1 MLQIR
6 RFLQSCLNQQS
17 GGMSHHST
25 RNNAPILVQVMD
37 TLIEIQQ
44 LLEEI
49 NGLHIEGLPKIE
61 RLNALVGKYVNLEYR
76 LPSGMR
82 VKFLDDQTTYL
93 GNQIE
98 SEFGGDRCF
107 GILASMDFIMVCTY
121 EKDGANPEL
130 VLYKKR

>member
-1 MLQIR
+1 M
-6 RFLQSCLNQQS
+6 
-17 GGMSHHST
+17 
-25 RNNAPILVQVMD
+25 
-37 TLIEIQQ
+37 
-44 LLEEI
+44 LEEI

-76 LPSGMR
+76 LPSGVR

-93 GNQIE
+93 GSQIE
-98 SEFGGDRCF
+98 SEYGGDRCF
-107 GILASMDFIMVCTY
+107 GILASMDFIMICTY